1 MDQTLPPITPDPT
14 HEEPA
19 PSNWPTWFG
28 VISIVF
34 GALLLLG
41 SCCGSIWMLMAP
53 SVMAR
58 MAGMEMP
65 EVPAVMKWVTVLDMP
80 VSLVLGALLIFG
92 GIRLLRRRQSG
103 RTLLMRYAVIR
114 IVLAVPLLAAG
125 FLMLQPSVEWGAA
138 IARSQIDLMHKQSPN
153 AKVPPQLEAAANQDK
168 PGMLNYLTLFGG
180 SALGLAFPIAIVLWM
195 GGGPVKEEVAGWEP

>member
-14 HEEPA
+14 NEEPA
-19 PSNWPTWFG
+19 PSSWPTWYG
-28 VISIVF
+28 VIAIIF
-34 GALLLLG
+34 GSLLLLG
-41 SCCGSIWMLMAP
+41 SCCGTIWMFMMP
-53 SVMAR
+53 TFMAR

-65 EVPAVMKWVTVLDMP
+65 ELPAAMRWVTLLDAPISLALSVLM
-80 VSLVLGALLIFG
+80 VLG

-125 FLMLQPSVEWGAA
+125 FVMLQPSVEFGAA
-138 IARSQIDLMHKQSPN
+138 IARSQIDLMKKQSPN

-180 SALGLAFPIAIVLWM
+180 AALGLAFPVAIVLWM
-195 GGGPVKEEVAGWEP
+195 GGGPVKEEVARWEP